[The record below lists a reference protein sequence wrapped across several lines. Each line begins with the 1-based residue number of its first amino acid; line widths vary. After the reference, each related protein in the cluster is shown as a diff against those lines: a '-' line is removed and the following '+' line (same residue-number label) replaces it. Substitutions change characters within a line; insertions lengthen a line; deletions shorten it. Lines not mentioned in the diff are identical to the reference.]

1 MKTIYRTIPLILSGL
16 FLITATTAG
25 AQTAKPATAAAP
37 ANPAAGKQP
46 DLTQGIDQMFKAMDK
61 DKNGVLSFEEFKVA
75 VISERRQMLIIEQM
89 QNNFRA
95 GDTNKNGTLNA
106 AEFNALPVMAKLPS
120 PKPVFATFDLN
131 KDQAMDFREFLGFV
145 QQISAANPPP
155 APVKPK

>member
-1 MKTIYRTIPLILSGL
+1 MKALNQTLPLMLSGL
-16 FLITATTAG
+16 LLILATPAG
-25 AQTAKPATAAAP
+25 AQTAKPAP

-75 VISERRQMLIIEQM
+75 VVAERRQMMIIEQM
-89 QNNFRA
+89 QANFRA
-95 GDTNKNGTLNA
+95 GDTNKNNTLSA
-106 AEFNALPVMAKLPS
+106 AEFNALPVMPKLPS
-120 PKPVFATFDLN
+120 PKPVFATYDLN